1 MGQVGHDSFF
11 SMGLLDVHWYHDSGG
26 KSTYV
31 MLHVILDLLADRSG
45 MGKLLVRSN
54 HDSWPVIGGYYIY
67 NIYKHSLTH
76 NWVWKILLDLFIEA
90 KDQDQN
96 CVLVDGPSM
105 TAKEVLFS
113 KP

>member
-1 MGQVGHDSFF
+1 MTHFF

-67 NIYKHSLTH
+67 IYSLTH
-76 NWVWKILLDLFIEA
+76 NWVWKILLELFIEA

-105 TAKEVLFS
+105 NRVAEVLFS